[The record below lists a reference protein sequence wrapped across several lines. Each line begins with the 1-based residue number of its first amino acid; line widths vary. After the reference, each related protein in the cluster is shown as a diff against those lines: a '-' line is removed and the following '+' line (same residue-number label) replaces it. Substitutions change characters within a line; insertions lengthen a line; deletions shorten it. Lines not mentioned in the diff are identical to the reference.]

1 MPPAMKADGLSAAA
15 VGLASAVAMLGL
27 GPAIQAPAQT
37 RIGRPAPSRSS
48 VQPMSLPYSS
58 ALAEALAPGLLERF
72 ERYVRIES
80 TAGRHRTQSPSTPG
94 QLELGRLLVDELKAA
109 GVEDASVDDNG
120 YVVATLPAT
129 VEDAPVIGLIAHVD
143 TSPDAPGA
151 GVEPIVHRDYDGSV
165 IALPRGGTVL
175 DPASVSALGD
185 KVGHDVITSSG
196 DTLLGADDKAGV
208 AEIVTAVAY
217 LAQHPELPR
226 PTLRVCF
233 TPDEEIGEG
242 ATLFDV
248 EAFGAY
254 GAYTLDGSELGELQE
269 ETFTA
274 AEVKL
279 TIHGV
284 DIHPGFAKDILVN
297 AARLAAQVVAA
308 LPSDR
313 LTPETTDGRDGY
325 IHPYELGGDAQVAT
339 VTALVRDFDDDLLQ
353 SHIDLIRT
361 TAEEVVGAQPRA
373 RLEVDVH
380 HQYPNMK
387 AHLAPFPEVVAAA
400 ERAIAAEG
408 LEAKRT
414 VIRGGTDGS
423 RLSAMGLPTP
433 NIFTGGHE
441 FHSVREWASLHDM
454 ASAAAVIVHLAEAW
468 TQDDL
473 RRAATREAA
482 A

>member
-1 MPPAMKADGLSAAA
+1 M
-15 VGLASAVAMLGL
+15 
-27 GPAIQAPAQT
+27 
-37 RIGRPAPSRSS
+37 SS
-48 VQPMSLPYSS
+48 SYSS
-58 ALAEALAPGLLERF
+58 PLAQELAEGLLERF
-72 ERYVRIES
+72 DRYVRVES
-80 TAGRHRTQSPSTPG
+80 TAARSRTQSPSTPG
-94 QLELGRLLVDELKAA
+94 QLEMGRLLVDELKSA
-109 GVEDASVDDNG
+109 GLEDASLDDNG

-151 GVEPIVHRDYDGSV
+151 GVEPIVHRDYDGGV
-165 IALPRGGTVL
+165 IELPRGGTVL
-175 DPASVSALGD
+175 DPATVSALGD
-185 KVGHDVITSSG
+185 KDGHDVITSSG

-208 AEIVTAVAY
+208 AEIVTAVTH

-248 EAFGAY
+248 ERFGAFC
-254 GAYTLDGSELGELQE
+254 AYTLDGSELGELQE

-274 AEVKL
+274 AEVTL

-297 AARLAAQVVAA
+297 ASRLAAQVVAA
-308 LPSDR
+308 LPADR
-313 LTPETTDGRDGY
+313 LTPETTDGREGY
-325 IHPYELGGDAQVAT
+325 IHPYEIGGDAQRST
-339 VTALVRDFDDDLLQ
+339 VTMIVRDFDDDLLQ
-353 SHIDLIRT
+353 QHIDLIRS

-373 RLEVDVH
+373 RLEIDVH

-387 AHLAPFPEVVAAA
+387 SYLAPFPEVVDAA

-408 LEAKRT
+408 LEARRT

-441 FHSVREWASLHDM
+441 FHSVREWASVHDM
-454 ASAAAVIVHLAEAW
+454 AAAAAVIVRLAEAW

-473 RRAATREAA
+473 RSAAARAAGAPAA
-482 A
+482 

>member
-1 MPPAMKADGLSAAA
+1 MPSPF
-15 VGLASAVAMLGL
+15 
-27 GPAIQAPAQT
+27 
-37 RIGRPAPSRSS
+37 SS
-48 VQPMSLPYSS
+48 P
-58 ALAEALAPGLLERF
+58 LAEELAPGLLERF

-80 TAGRHRTQSPSTPG
+80 TAARDRTQSPSTPG
-94 QLELGRLLVDELKAA
+94 QLDMGRLLVDELRAA
-109 GVEDASVDDNG
+109 GLEDAFLDDNG

-129 VEDAPVIGLIAHVD
+129 VADAPVVGLIAHVD

-151 GVEPIVHRDYDGSV
+151 GVEPIVHRDYDGGV

-175 DPASVSALGD
+175 DPATVTALGD
-185 KVGHDVITSSG
+185 KAGHDIVTSSG

-208 AEIVTAVAY
+208 AEIVTAVTY
-217 LAQHPELPR
+217 LAAHPELPR
-226 PTLRVCF
+226 PTLRICF

-248 EAFGAY
+248 ERFGAFC
-254 GAYTLDGSELGELQE
+254 AYTMDGSEIGELQD
-269 ETFTA
+269 ETFNA

-284 DIHPGFAKDILVN
+284 DIHPGFAKDVLVN
-297 AARLAAQVVAA
+297 AARLAARVVVA

-313 LTPETTDGRDGY
+313 LTPETTDERQGY
-325 IHPYELGGDAQVAT
+325 IHPYALGGDAQVST
-339 VTALVRDFDDDLLQ
+339 VTLIVRDFDEEALQ
-353 SHIDLIRT
+353 QHIDLIT
-361 TAEEVVGAQPRA
+361 STAEAVVGAEPRA

-380 HQYPNMK
+380 HQYPNMRS
-387 AHLAPFPEVVAAA
+387 HLEPFPEVVTAA
-400 ERAIAAEG
+400 ERAITAEG
-408 LEAKRT
+408 LEARRT

-433 NIFTGGHE
+433 NVFTGGHE

-454 ASAAAVIVHLAEAW
+454 AAAAAVIVRLAEAW

-473 RRAATREAA
+473 RAAAAGGRAAV
-482 A
+482 

>member
-1 MPPAMKADGLSAAA
+1 MFTSP
-15 VGLASAVAMLGL
+15 
-27 GPAIQAPAQT
+27 
-37 RIGRPAPSRSS
+37 
-48 VQPMSLPYSS
+48 
-58 ALAEALAPGLLERF
+58 LAEQLAPELLDRF
-72 ERYVRIES
+72 LRYVRVATQS
-80 TAGRHRTQSPSTPG
+80 ARGPRAQSPSTPG
-94 QLELGRLLVDELKAA
+94 QLDLGRMLAAELRAI
-109 GVEDASVDDNG
+109 GLEDAFLDDNG

-129 VEDAPVIGLIAHVD
+129 VDEAPVIGLVAHVD

-151 GVEPIVHRDYDGSV
+151 GVEPLVHRDYDGGA
-165 IALPRGGTVL
+165 ITLPRGGTVL
-175 DPASVSALGD
+175 DPATVNGLAA
-185 KVGHDVITSSG
+185 KAGHDIVTSSG

-208 AEIVTAVAY
+208 AEIMTAVAH
-217 LAQHPELPR
+217 LADHPELPR

-248 EAFGAY
+248 ERFGAY
-254 GAYTLDGSELGELQE
+254 CAYTLDGSEVGELQE

-274 AEVKL
+274 AEVTL

-284 DIHPGFAKDILVN
+284 DIHPGFAKGILVN

-313 LTPETTDGRDGY
+313 LTPETTDEREGY
-325 IHPYELGGDAQVAT
+325 IHPYALGGDAQVAT
-339 VTALVRDFDDDLLQ
+339 VTAIVRDFDDDLLQ
-353 SHIDLIRT
+353 EHIDLIRS
-361 TAEEVVGAQPRA
+361 TAEEVVGAEPRA

-387 AHLAPFPEVVAAA
+387 AHLAPFPEVVEAA

-408 LEAKRT
+408 LEPRRT

-454 ASAAAVIVHLAEAW
+454 ASAAAVIVRLAEAW
-468 TQDDL
+468 TQEDL
-473 RRAATREAA
+473 RGAA
-482 A
+482 ARSGAGATAG